1 MRYFE
6 DYTVNGDPILVPDA
20 DADISENDV
29 DDEGSGR
36 DETGYMHRIV
46 LREKVKK
53 WVFKYS
59 RLTREEYGYMKSLFK
74 DKPTF
79 TFGYVDEDGQT
90 QTTTAYCSSNSAVLH
105 NAREGIYKNFS
116 ISIIEC

>member
-1 MRYFE
+1 MRFFE
-6 DYTVNGDPILVPDA
+6 DYTIDGAPILVPDA
-20 DADISENDV
+20 DAEISKNDL

-53 WVFKYS
+53 WVFKYT
-59 RLTREEYGYMKSLFK
+59 RLTQEEYDYMNSLFEN
-74 DKPTF
+74 KPTF
-79 TFGYVDEDGQT
+79 VFGYIDKGER
-90 QTTTAYCSSNSAVLH
+90 QTTTAYSSSSSAVLH

-116 ISIIEC
+116 FSIIEC